1 MGEESSLVILNLYRY
16 LSLSLYKIFILL
28 STRTEAAA
36 LEAALLVVPALALLR
51 HLGAVVPRVVPAGDA
66 LVRRHALACSRGI
79 VESRRFHN
87 HGEGP

>member
-1 MGEESSLVILNLYRY
+1 MGEESCLVILNLNTWI
-16 LSLSLYKIFILL
+16 SVVIIVKIFILL

-66 LVRRHALACSRGI
+66 LVRRHALAWTQ
-79 VESRRFHN
+79 
-87 HGEGP
+87 